1 MSIRV
6 RAGVVICAV
15 VAVALLVA
23 AVVVAPSEAAAW
35 VGGSAAMAVGAGAA
49 LPFVASGRA
58 PERGGVAAAAG
69 VIASGLTWA
78 LWPEDTRVA
87 AAPSYRVRLARPV
100 PDDAASVRAPIT
112 DRNMTLCSAEARTP
126 PAPGTP
132 SPWAATPVDRHDPG
146 WTPQSTVC
154 TGVPGRT
161 DFETRVHLQHYD
173 ASHYDRTTSR
183 AWTPQQATPHQVG
196 NMTGAGCFAVCD
208 DDEKDDRSRS
218 SSAPRRAAA
227 NATKAAATTTTT
239 APLGAKATRLA
250 PLFVGTDEW
259 RDGSYRVALVA
270 VHKIWGYVGGTWEHG
285 GVSKRNI
292 FVHDDPIT
300 GRPVLRLR
308 ITGDLCDPRG
318 KDPNHPDHPLA
329 PALEEAPHQKKRRRC
344 REMTSGDMV
353 LCKTDD
359 GDAKDASAAQK
370 TTTTTKAG
378 KRGDACGP
386 MGRECFTEIRCQPY
400 AEKTAD
406 SDGFAH
412 PPPAA
417 GAGAGK
423 NIFARC
429 GACFATRQVF
439 GPGVFTVRA
448 RLNPTAWKEM
458 GGRGY
463 VFAAWTF
470 SYGEVYALQSEG
482 GAPQARQAPR
492 GTYCY
497 NDCSC
502 EGDSSCDATF
512 DGKPC
517 VPGQRK
523 LADHPYFKG
532 APPASAS
539 DPRPPADYRAVC
551 SGDVLYAALNHEIDI
566 EIPANSPGLDW
577 TKDLTWS
584 TMNCNTWV
592 GDIDYYDGSMPWYSQ
607 AMVELKKE
615 QPNFADGQFHDFTI
629 DWYVDRHDAT
639 KSYVKFL
646 VDGRVLYV
654 TRRFVPT
661 RSGRLVVGPWPG
673 WWGSG
678 RDASGAQQAPAFDV
692 GYVDIAA
699 LTINPYSPA
708 TCDVQIRTFPQ
719 TFDQIL
725 PAGVQ
730 TVECSPVGA
739 AAGTS
744 AAQQVQCAIQCDYR
758 EIGADDV
765 QLASAGPVA
774 AATTGLQVL
783 TLRRPLGRRLPAG
796 TFVTQDGTLSRGFL
810 ASATAAA
817 DTTLRVVVTHGPAA
831 GFAATTV
838 ALPPEPPTF
847 HVGPGGVCVPVPPNA
862 AAIETTTTFR
872 DPFCGGTATDDAS
885 TRAQPLATP
894 RRAAGVA
901 TAAIGTAALLL
912 LLLRL
917 RWRGTP

>member
-1 MSIRV
+1 
-6 RAGVVICAV
+6 
-15 VAVALLVA
+15 
-23 AVVVAPSEAAAW
+23 
-35 VGGSAAMAVGAGAA
+35 
-49 LPFVASGRA
+49 
-58 PERGGVAAAAG
+58 
-69 VIASGLTWA
+69 
-78 LWPEDTRVA
+78 
-87 AAPSYRVRLARPV
+87 
-100 PDDAASVRAPIT
+100 
-112 DRNMTLCSAEARTP
+112 
-126 PAPGTP
+126 
-132 SPWAATPVDRHDPG
+132 
-146 WTPQSTVC
+146 
-154 TGVPGRT
+154 
-161 DFETRVHLQHYD
+161 
-173 ASHYDRTTSR
+173 
-183 AWTPQQATPHQVG
+183 
-196 NMTGAGCFAVCD
+196 
-208 DDEKDDRSRS
+208 
-218 SSAPRRAAA
+218 
-227 NATKAAATTTTT
+227 
-239 APLGAKATRLA
+239 
-250 PLFVGTDEW
+250 
-259 RDGSYRVALVA
+259 
-270 VHKIWGYVGGTWEHG
+270 
-285 GVSKRNI
+285 
-292 FVHDDPIT
+292 
-300 GRPVLRLR
+300 
-308 ITGDLCDPRG
+308 
-318 KDPNHPDHPLA
+318 
-329 PALEEAPHQKKRRRC
+329 
-344 REMTSGDMV
+344 
-353 LCKTDD
+353 
-359 GDAKDASAAQK
+359 
-370 TTTTTKAG
+370 
-378 KRGDACGP
+378 

-482 GAPQARQAPR
+482 GAPRARQAPR

-758 EIGADDV
+758 EIGADDGNCRRGPRRGRDDGAAGADAARAPGAPPPRGPRDAGRHV
-765 QLASAGPVA
+765 EPRLPRVGHGRRGHHVARRRDPRPRRRLRRHHRGAAPRAAHLPRGPRRRLRTRAAECRDDDHVSGPV
-774 AATTGLQVL
+774 
-783 TLRRPLGRRLPAG
+783 LRGHRDGRRLDPG
-796 TFVTQDGTLSRGFL
+796 
-810 ASATAAA
+810 AAA
-817 DTTLRVVVTHGPAA
+817 GDAAPRRRRCHRGDRHRGAAPAPAA
-831 GFAATTV
+831 P
-838 ALPPEPPTF
+838 AL
-847 HVGPGGVCVPVPPNA
+847 A
-862 AAIETTTTFR
+862 R
-872 DPFCGGTATDDAS
+872 DPITCRIKKERS
-885 TRAQPLATP
+885 EPSRAEP
-894 RRAAGVA
+894 RR
-901 TAAIGTAALLL
+901 
-912 LLLRL
+912 
-917 RWRGTP
+917 